1 MHFHRPATAALP
13 LALSV
18 LALLGCGGSGGGGG
32 NTACQVNGVSVTG
45 SPTSVS
51 AGQRTNLSASVAST
65 GTCGGGVSW
74 GASPSGGMLTTS
86 GLTATFSATEAQD
99 YTLTATSTDDA
110 TKSGSV
116 VVSVTSSCGTANGTV
131 VTHSS
136 DVTADETWAGD
147 GVTHSVT
154 SSFAIKAPATLTIQ
168 PCAIVAL
175 APGVEITV
183 VGDITGNR
191 PAKLLAAGTDA
202 TTAFIAFI
210 PATAGQPWGFLHGV
224 NAQSLIELDFTILA
238 QAGAGGNF
246 SFYAAI
252 YMVGTGHFELPG
264 PVLKVNH
271 LVIDHPVGAGVF
283 LDSGSSFT
291 SDSDLLMVMNAPD
304 HPVALE
310 MMAAGSIPP
319 FLGKQNVYDDALVTG
334 PSENI
339 FGDLTINANM
349 PIHITSDVNVS
360 DTSSAH
366 LPVTLTLLPGAEL
379 RFDPVVNTG
388 AQGFRMVFGG
398 TGNPG
403 SNPVGQLIAVG
414 TPAAPIRFTSAA
426 TAPAPGDW
434 AGLQMLE
441 PGSSELAY
449 VTIEY
454 AGAPGGYVSANCRPT
469 GTNDQAALLIG
480 NSDFIPSPGILTN
493 STIQFSAGYGIDAVW
508 ATTAPNDPD
517 LSGNGNVFS
526 NNARCAQ
533 TYNGVT
539 SGSCPTGG
547 GCTAP

>member
-1 MHFHRPATAALP
+1 
-13 LALSV
+13 
-18 LALLGCGGSGGGGG
+18 
-32 NTACQVNGVSVTG
+32 
-45 SPTSVS
+45 
-51 AGQRTNLSASVAST
+51 
-65 GTCGGGVSW
+65 
-74 GASPSGGMLTTS
+74 MLTTS
-86 GLTATFSATEAQD
+86 GLTATFSATEAQN

-116 VVSVTSSCGTANGTV
+116 VVDVKSSCGTANGTI
-131 VTHSS
+131 VTHNS
-136 DVTADETWAGD
+136 DVTADETWTGD

-183 VGDITGNR
+183 EGDTVGNQ

-202 TTAFIAFI
+202 TTAFVAFI

-224 NAQSLIELDFTILA
+224 NAQSFIELDFTILA

-319 FLGKQNVYDDALVTG
+319 FLGKQNTYDDALVTG

-349 PIHITSDVNVS
+349 PIHITSDVNVR
-360 DTSSAH
+360 DTSAAK
-366 LPVTLTLLPGAEL
+366 LPITLTILPGAEL
-379 RFDPVVNTG
+379 RFDPVVTPG
-388 AQGFRMVFGG
+388 DEGLRMVFGG

-403 SNPVGQLIAVG
+403 LNPIGQLIAVG
-414 TPAAPIRFTSAA
+414 TPAAPIRLTSAA

-441 PGSSELAY
+441 PGNSELAY

-469 GTNDQAALLIG
+469 GTTDQAALLIG
-480 NSDFIPSPGILTN
+480 NSDFIPSTSLLAN

-517 LSGNGNVFS
+517 LSGNGNVFN

-533 TYNGVT
+533 TYNGLT
-539 SGSCPTGG
+539 TGSCPTGG
-547 GCTAP
+547 GCTAQ